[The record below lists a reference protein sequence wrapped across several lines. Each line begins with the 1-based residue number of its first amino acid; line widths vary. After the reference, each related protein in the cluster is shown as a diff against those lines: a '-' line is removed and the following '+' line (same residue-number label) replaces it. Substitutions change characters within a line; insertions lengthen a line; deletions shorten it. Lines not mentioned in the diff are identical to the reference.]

1 MRLCIFARGM
11 AGHRAGYVWPFDL
24 LAPMFAARGRS
35 VTVLTTAAPDGATRA
50 APAEGVEVLHLTGT
64 TPAKCDARFFAASAA
79 AFDALHAEAP
89 FDVVLGR
96 SASPFGIYGR
106 AGADR
111 LPPLVLHEGTS
122 PAWLHRVE
130 VHGSA
135 LARLAVPVRAVWE
148 ARRGRETALCLRRAA
163 RVVCV
168 GAPLAAALRRS
179 RWWRPPATTAI
190 PYAFDV
196 ATFAPKPARPLS
208 HGGAPCIVYAGRLSE
223 TKGAGRLLDILGLL
237 ERSDARLEA
246 IGPSDPA
253 YLARLVAQA
262 EARGVADRVTF
273 PGALS
278 HVDLAARLAEA
289 DAFLFPSTHPE
300 GASKTVTE
308 AMAAGLPVVAYAL
321 PGVCG
326 QISDGVD
333 GALVP
338 AGRADLAAA
347 RLDAILADPSMA
359 QRLGTAA
366 RDRVRRLSDPEQVAA
381 AWDAVLDAAVSGARG

>member
-1 MRLCIFARGM
+1 M

-24 LAPMFAARGRS
+24 LAPMLAAPGRS

-50 APAEGVEVLHLTGT
+50 APAEGVEVRYIPGT
-64 TPAKCDARFFAASAA
+64 TPEKCDARFFAASAA
-79 AFDALHAEAP
+79 AFDALNAETP

-122 PAWLHRVE
+122 PAWLHRVDVE
-130 VHGSA
+130 GRG

-148 ARRGRETALCLRRAA
+148 ARRGRETALCMRRAA
-163 RVVCV
+163 QVVCV
-168 GAPLAAALRRS
+168 GAPLAEALRRS

-196 ATFAPKPARPLS
+196 AAFAPQPARPLS
-208 HGGAPCIVYAGRLSE
+208 HGGAPHIIYAGRLTE
-223 TKGAGRLLDILGLL
+223 AKGAGRLLDIFALL
-237 ERSDARLEA
+237 QSSDARLEA
-246 IGPSDPA
+246 IGPSEPA

-262 EARGVADRVTF
+262 EARGVADRVSF

-278 HVDLAARLAEA
+278 HAVLAERLAQA

-326 QISDGVD
+326 QITDGVD

-338 AGRADLAAA
+338 PGRADLAAA
-347 RLDAILADPSMA
+347 RLDAILADPAMA
-359 QRLGTAA
+359 ERLGAAA
-366 RDRVRRLSDPEQVAA
+366 RDRVRRSCDPEQVAA
-381 AWDAVLDAAVSGARG
+381 AWNAVLDAAVSGARG